1 MRKLLPLKLSPEL
14 RAQVEARLD
23 ARLPSGADEAPPGV
37 VAPEPALHRLL
48 AHARDAARLSRRQF
62 LGAAAA
68 VAALAVATHARVSG
82 AAFWPRTRFFTDV
95 ELATLEALCDRI
107 IPPDHDPGARELGA
121 PAYIERLLTSFD
133 RGGAG
138 LYLRGPY
145 SGRLPFS
152 DPWLGAPS
160 ARYPQNGFVLSMR
173 PSRLQE
179 LYWRAELYGSA
190 AAGLPAELETPQG
203 GPLVGLREIY
213 RQGLADVDTVS
224 VSTTGLPF
232 RQLGTA
238 QQDAVL
244 KKLDSPG
251 VLSRDVRRGGTFVD
265 RVIQHTL
272 EGCFSAPE
280 YGGNRRARGW
290 RMIGLEGDSQP
301 LGYSMF
307 SLRDDR
313 YHERP
318 DQPMSTPNPDE
329 IDANGNL
336 APKPLT
342 PDGDAIQQA
351 IFSFAS
357 IFEDI
362 VEGSCA

>member
-1 MRKLLPLKLSPEL
+1 MRKLLPLKLSPGL
-14 RAQVEARLD
+14 RAQVAARLD
-23 ARLPSGADEAPPGV
+23 ADPAADDALPGV
-37 VAPEPALHRLL
+37 AGPAPAPLGLL
-48 AHARDAARLSRRQF
+48 ARARDAARLSRRQF

-68 VAALAVATHARVSG
+68 LAALAAATHARVAG
-82 AAFWPRTRFFTDV
+82 AAFWPRTRFFTDA

-107 IPPDHDPGARELGA
+107 IPPDQDPGGRDLGA
-121 PAYIERLLTSFD
+121 AAYIERLLTSFD

-138 LYLRGPY
+138 LYPRGPY
-145 SGRLPFS
+145 SGRFPFP

-179 LYWRAELYGSA
+179 LYWRAELHGSA
-190 AAGLPAELETPQG
+190 AAGLPPELETPQG
-203 GPLVGLREIY
+203 GPLVGLRDIY
-213 RQGLADVDTVS
+213 KQGLADVDRVS
-224 VSTTGLPF
+224 VSTAGLPF
-232 RQLGTA
+232 RQLPAA
-238 QQDAVL
+238 QQDVVL

-251 VLSRDVRRGGTFVD
+251 VLPTDVRRGGTFVD

-280 YGGNRRARGW
+280 YGGNRGARGW

-301 LGYSMF
+301 LGHSMF

-342 PDGDAIQQA
+342 PDGDAIQQGISA
-351 IFSFAS
+351 LAS
-357 IFEDI
+357 IYEI
-362 VEGSCA
+362 VEGSCV